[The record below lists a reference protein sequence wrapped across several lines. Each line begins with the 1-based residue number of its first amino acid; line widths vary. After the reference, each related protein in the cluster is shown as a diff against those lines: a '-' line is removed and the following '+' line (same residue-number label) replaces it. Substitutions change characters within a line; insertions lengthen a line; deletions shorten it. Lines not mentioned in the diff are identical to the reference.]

1 MLEGSVGGGPVD
13 AEPMWSWGASVP
25 TSASKA
31 KEFPVGVSW
40 REDPDWQWAL
50 LDDFAQ
56 GMASLFVIH
65 GSFGAD
71 VAAVDCASAV
81 TGNADPRRA
90 CARRGV
96 FEDAGS
102 CGLMGINSSASPA
115 QTADWLLRVFGDLP
129 PKLPF
134 LSLTAHSFGVVGN
147 PVDSSALVAAHANT
161 RRACLCLGFLVGE
174 ELAGGVGMK
183 NKGCCR
189 VGGAD

>member
-1 MLEGSVGGGPVD
+1 MLEGSVGAGPGDV
-13 AEPMWSWGASVP
+13 ELVWSGGASVP
-25 TSASKA
+25 TGVSKA
-31 KEFPVGVSW
+31 KEFPVGVSCG
-40 REDPDWQWAL
+40 EDAHWQL
-50 LDDFAQ
+50 SFFDDFAQ
-56 GMASLFVIH
+56 GRAFFTH

-71 VAAVDCASAV
+71 VAAMDCAPPV

-90 CARRGV
+90 CVRRGF

-129 PKLPF
+129 PKMPF

-147 PVDSSALVAAHANT
+147 LVDSSALVAAKSDT
-161 RRACLCLGFLVGE
+161 RRTRLCLGVLVGE
-174 ELAGGVGMK
+174 EVAGGVGTK